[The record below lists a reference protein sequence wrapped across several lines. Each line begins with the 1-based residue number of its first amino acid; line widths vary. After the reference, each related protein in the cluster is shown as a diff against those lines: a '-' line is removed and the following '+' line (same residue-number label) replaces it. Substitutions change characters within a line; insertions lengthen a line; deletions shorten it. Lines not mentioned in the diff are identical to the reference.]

1 MDMQILKLKKKERKR
16 LEKLAWKKAEQSDAL
31 PMNTLAS
38 LEDALLYLRNYRS
51 FAKRSRTASK

>member
-16 LEKLAWKKAEQSDAL
+16 LEKLVWKKAEQSDAL

-38 LEDALLYLRNYRS
+38 
-51 FAKRSRTASK
+51 AKRSRTASK